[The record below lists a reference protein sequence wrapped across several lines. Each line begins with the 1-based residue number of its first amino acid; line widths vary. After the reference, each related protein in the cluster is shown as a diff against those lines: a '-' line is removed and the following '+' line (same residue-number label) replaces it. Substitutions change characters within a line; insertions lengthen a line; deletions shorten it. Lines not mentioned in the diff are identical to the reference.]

1 MTSVDHPTT
10 FVEAFNRWAT
20 QVSSVIQGKDGAIR
34 EALICFLCGGHLLI
48 EDVPGMGKTTLA
60 RAIAASAQVDWG
72 RVQFTPDL
80 LPSDVT
86 GVSIW
91 NQKTSEFEFRPGP
104 GFPNSVLAA
113 AHAGSRALV
122 LELFDDVVHGVM
134 SPRSFSSTGRAIS
147 SVEELLQG
155 AHAEFD

>member
-60 RAIAASAQVDWG
+60 RAIAASAQPYHVGSPVPALSAWFRVSWG
-72 RVQFTPDL
+72 ARSGGLGYVRVAVAGAQRAGAAWCASTHTPRL
-80 LPSDVT
+80 LPPGTKD
-86 GVSIW
+86 W
-91 NQKTSEFEFRPGP
+91 CARPWAP
-104 GFPNSVLAA
+104 A
-113 AHAGSRALV
+113 
-122 LELFDDVVHGVM
+122 
-134 SPRSFSSTGRAIS
+134 
-147 SVEELLQG
+147 
-155 AHAEFD
+155 